1 MLVFGPVPS
10 RRLGQSLGINNI
22 PPKRCSYS
30 CVYCQLGRT
39 NRMQMERAE
48 FYKPEDILCETGIK
62 MKELNAKGGHV
73 DYFTFVCDGEPT
85 LDRNLGVEIDL
96 LKQFGVKIAVITNA
110 SLLWMDEVKKDLLK
124 ADWVSLKIDAVDH
137 DTWRR
142 IDRPHG
148 YLDLDKIITGT
159 LDFAK
164 SFNGTLV
171 TETMLID
178 GYNDKKEC
186 IIELGKQLKRLKPSK
201 AYLLV
206 PTRPPA
212 ESGVKRPSTAKVR
225 EAFLLIQKLAQI
237 NVECITGDEG
247 ENFFFTD
254 DVINDLLSIIS
265 VHPIRED
272 VINQL
277 LKDKNLDRLIIN
289 KLIEQNVIEE
299 FLYENNKFYRR
310 RICKKRV

>member
-39 NRMQMERAE
+39 NRMKMERE
-48 FYKPEDILCETGIK
+48 GFYKPEDIFYEAEMK
-62 MKELNAKGGHV
+62 MKKLNARGGHV
-73 DYFTFVCDGEPT
+73 DYITFVSDGEPT
-85 LDRNLGVEIDL
+85 LDRNLGAEIDL

-124 ADWVSLKIDAVDH
+124 ADWVSLKIDAVNH
-137 DTWRR
+137 DIWHR

-171 TETMLID
+171 TETMLVD

-186 IIELGKQLKRLKPSK
+186 IIEIGKHLARLKPSK

-212 ESGVKRPSTAKVR
+212 ESGIKRPSTEKVR
-225 EAFLLIQKLAQI
+225 EAFLLIHELAQI
-237 NVECITGDEG
+237 DVECITGDEG
-247 ENFFFTD
+247 KNFFFTD
-254 DVINDLLSIIS
+254 DAINDLLSIIS
-265 VHPIRED
+265 VHPVKED
-272 VINQL
+272 VVNKL
-277 LKDKNLDRLIIN
+277 LKDKKLDRLIIN

-299 FLYENNKFYRR
+299 FIYENNKFYRR
-310 RICKKRV
+310 RI

>member
-48 FYKPEDILCETGIK
+48 FYKPENILCETGIK

-212 ESGVKRPSTAKVR
+212 ESGVKRPSTVKVR

-310 RICKKRV
+310 RICKKTV